1 MNVAELAGNALNRT
15 TPVPLNRTLSPPSL
29 HTSLS
34 VADKGRCLKENSLL
48 EKSCQ
53 NILPEAALMPALK
66 SIQGNFHC
74 PTNNP
79 RQSSNHSSAPQSK
92 TPVTFLEAL
101 PQQLVGHKVGAE
113 GRDVSCKSEK

>member
-48 EKSCQ
+48 SNIKEK
-53 NILPEAALMPALK
+53 I
-66 SIQGNFHC
+66 
-74 PTNNP
+74 
-79 RQSSNHSSAPQSK
+79 
-92 TPVTFLEAL
+92 
-101 PQQLVGHKVGAE
+101 
-113 GRDVSCKSEK
+113 